1 MSKDEQQPGII
12 CTVGHS
18 THPLETFVLM
28 LHSFNIATLVDV
40 RSFPGSRRYPQFNK
54 AELELSMPLNNIEYF
69 HLKELGGRRKPSAD
83 SKNTRWRHP
92 AFRAYADYMASEDF
106 DLALRQLEAVAKEK
120 RVAYMCS
127 EAVWWRCHR
136 GLISDALKNKG
147 WEVVHIM
154 AINKGQEH
162 PYTSAAV
169 IQNAQLS
176 YADETL
182 L

>member
-1 MSKDEQQPGII
+1 
-12 CTVGHS
+12 
-18 THPLETFVLM
+18 M
-28 LHSFNIATLVDV
+28 LHSFNIDTLVDV

-54 AELELSMPLNNIEYF
+54 AELELSMPLNNIEYL
-69 HLKELGGRRKPSAD
+69 HLKELGGRRKPSPD

-106 DLALRQLEAVAKEK
+106 NSALGQLEVLAKEK

-136 GLISDALKNKG
+136 GLISDALKSKG
-147 WEVVHIM
+147 WEVMHIM
-154 AINKGQEH
+154 GISKAQEH
-162 PYTSAAV
+162 PYTSAA
-169 IQNAQLS
+169 IFQKGQLS
-176 YADETL
+176 YTDETL